1 MGVTRSP
8 SRSPMPSAPNA
19 SLTPSNRPMFKDVD
33 VILEVVAGVGTK
45 ACAHEVVAAA
55 TIIEDFIF
63 YVNNE
68 IYFAMMLR
76 TAVIW

>member
-1 MGVTRSP
+1 
-8 SRSPMPSAPNA
+8 
-19 SLTPSNRPMFKDVD
+19 MFKDVD

-63 YVNNE
+63 TVYIDMPEVKDGCCE
-68 IYFAMMLR
+68 LR
-76 TAVIW
+76 